1 MATTTV
7 SIGSRSNTVDTED
20 DLCYDCESGICKT
33 EQKILNGD
41 DIYV

>member
-1 MATTTV
+1 MKYKCSCCNNEV
-7 SIGSRSNTVDTED
+7 EIKD
-20 DLCYDCESGICKT
+20 DLCYDCETGVCET